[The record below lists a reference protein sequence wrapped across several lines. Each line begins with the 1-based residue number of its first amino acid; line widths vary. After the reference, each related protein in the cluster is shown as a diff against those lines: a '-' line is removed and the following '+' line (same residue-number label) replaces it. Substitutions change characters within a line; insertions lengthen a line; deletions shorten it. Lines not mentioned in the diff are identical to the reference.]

1 MVWAHV
7 LFFVF
12 LFFYFVFLGEY
23 REKKFV
29 TFEKINSFKRGV
41 VRAVLVG
48 IVTIMTGCVCLRA
61 QVGVYFFKS
70 NKFLSPSE
78 VG

>member
-1 MVWAHV
+1 MT
-7 LFFVF
+7 
-12 LFFYFVFLGEY
+12 
-23 REKKFV
+23 RKKFV

-48 IVTIMTGCVCLRA
+48 IVTIMTGGVCLRA

-70 NKFLSPSE
+70 KKFFLRVRLVNKMIRWKLE
-78 VG
+78 VNDFYCGGG